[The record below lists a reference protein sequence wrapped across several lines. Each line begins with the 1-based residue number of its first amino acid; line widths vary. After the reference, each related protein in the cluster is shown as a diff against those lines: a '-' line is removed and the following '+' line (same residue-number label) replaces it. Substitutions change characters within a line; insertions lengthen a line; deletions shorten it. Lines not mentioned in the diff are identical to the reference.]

1 MTVSLEWLINNA
13 NKRLNVSGM
22 RLDVASKT
30 RNVIKKM
37 YEQGIYIGIA
47 QGYRSIAEQDELY
60 SYGRYK
66 PNAHKAR
73 VTNARGG
80 QSNHNYGCAVDLFI
94 YSSDG
99 KSVVAWEPPSE
110 VVKAMKAEGFKWGGD
125 WKRFVDKPHFELY
138 DKCGGAKLPKDK
150 SFDAEIQ
157 PHGWHWVWAR
167 RTLFVRTGQSWASK
181 VAFRIPNYYAAKVNF
196 DNIKNGFIEVDF
208 QGKKGWYKPS
218 STLYWFEKNPTTKY
232 KVTGDIVNFRK
243 SYKWGSK
250 VAQTKKKGDTVLVLR
265 KMKNGWLQVI
275 LTGGVIGYIPD
286 APHYVK
292 KV

>member
-1 MTVSLEWLINNA
+1 MTVSLDWLIKNA

-37 YEQGIYIGIA
+37 YDKGIYIGIA
-47 QGYRSIAEQDELY
+47 QGYRSAAEQNALY
-60 SYGRYK
+60 AQGRTK
-66 PNAHKAR
+66 KGAI
-73 VTNARGG
+73 VTNAKGG

-94 YSSDG
+94 YAHDG

-125 WKRFVDKPHFELY
+125 WKGFVDKPHFELY
-138 DKCGGAKLPKDK
+138 NRVDGEKLPKDK
-150 SFDAEIQ
+150 SYNVKTK
-157 PHGWHWVWAR
+157 PHGWHWMWAR
-167 RTLFVRTGQSWASK
+167 RSLYMRKSPGWPSEIVCK
-181 VAFRIPNYYAAKVNF
+181 IPNYYAAKVNF

-208 QGKKGWYKPS
+208 QGKKGWYKLS
-218 STLYWFEKNPTTKY
+218 KVLYWFEKNPTVKY
-232 KVTGDIVNFRK
+232 EVTGDIVNFRK
-243 SYKWGSK
+243 KEKWGSK

-275 LTGGVIGYIPD
+275 LSNGVIGYIPD
-286 APHYVK
+286 ALHYVK
-292 KV
+292 RV